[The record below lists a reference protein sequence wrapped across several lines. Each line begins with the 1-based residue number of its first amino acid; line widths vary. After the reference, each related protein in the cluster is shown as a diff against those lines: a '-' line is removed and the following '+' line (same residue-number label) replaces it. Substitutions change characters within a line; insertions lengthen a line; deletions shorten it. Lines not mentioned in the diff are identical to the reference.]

1 MRAWAQYANSYGLA
15 PRAIKQTAVKDSAPQ
30 EHFIG
35 LNPEPRW
42 LKPTV
47 APTVP
52 AEARTKTTSK
62 TPQAFTSV
70 HFDKHRVSK

>member
-1 MRAWAQYANSYGLA
+1 MRAWAQYAFPFGLA
-15 PRAIKQTAVKDSAPQ
+15 PRAIKQAAVKDSAPQ
-30 EHFIG
+30 EHSIG

-52 AEARTKTTSK
+52 AEARTKTTQAK
-62 TPQAFTSV
+62 PQAFTSL